1 MNTMHPNDAL
11 LVAHTHLDA
20 ERASASAEETAFW
33 AARCNGPE
41 VRIAAC
47 LRSLRRRRCPQMGAT
62 VERSSTDCCTA
73 S

>member
-20 ERASASAEETAFW
+20 QRASASAEKTARS

-41 VRIAAC
+41 VPIAAS
-47 LRSLRRRRCPQMGAT
+47 LRSPRRRRRRRMGAT

>member
-11 LVAHTHLDA
+11 LVAGTYLDA
-20 ERASASAEETAFW
+20 LRASARAEETARA
-33 AARCNGPE
+33 AARRKGPE
-41 VRIAAC
+41 VRIAAR
-47 LRSLRRRRCPQMGAT
+47 LRSLRRSRRLRPRAT